1 MSLLVLIPF
10 VVLPAIGLLFAIR
23 TGIFVATST
32 RTTAQIVGYETIRPL
47 TGSEDTASRQVPIVT
62 FADERGKMQRVT
74 LSDGRPDRASSEDDD
89 LIEIRYRRG
98 DPRRARVAD
107 WKTLWLVP
115 LLFLV
120 PAAGIT
126 AYVAAMLV
134 WDLVVRQV
142 GAAAAH

>member
-10 VVLPAIGLLFAIR
+10 VVLPAIGLLFALR

-32 RTTAQIVGYETIRPL
+32 RTTAQVVGYEEIRPL
-47 TGSEDTASRQVPIVT
+47 PGSEDTSSRFVPIVT

-74 LSDGRPDRASSEDDD
+74 LPDGRPDGAPSEGVD

-107 WKTLWLVP
+107 WKTLWLLP
-115 LLFLV
+115 LLCVV
-120 PAAGIT
+120 PAVGIT
-126 AYVAAMLV
+126 AFFAAV
-134 WDLVVRQV
+134 FAWDLVVRHV
-142 GAAAAH
+142 GAARVP